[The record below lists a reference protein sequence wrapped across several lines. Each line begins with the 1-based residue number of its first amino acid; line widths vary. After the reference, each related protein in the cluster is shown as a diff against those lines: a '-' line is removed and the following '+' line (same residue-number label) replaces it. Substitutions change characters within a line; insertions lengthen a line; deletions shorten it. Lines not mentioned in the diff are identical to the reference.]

1 MTTLPHD
8 TRIHDLLAVPAEQYD
23 LAWLQE
29 SLQVAVELELSTI
42 PPYLCGYWSCQDSS
56 STAAQLILSVVLQE
70 MLHMGL
76 AANILTSISGTPS
89 INTRVP
95 KYPGGLPGG
104 VMPTLTVY
112 LGGLTKAYVNGVY
125 MNIEYPER
133 GPLTPPP
140 AQETIGQFYDAI
152 CAALAQVGPPFT
164 GNNQMQ
170 ATIGENALTPVKS
183 LADAQAA
190 LTEIKEQGEGTS
202 TSPDDGD
209 GSELAHYYRFG
220 EIYNGALLV
229 QVSGNWQYAG
239 APVPFPATY
248 PMAPVPEGGWP
259 NPPSNVANL
268 VAAVRCGILEHH
280 RQLASGLGKRE
291 PIRPGEGHRRDVQPV
306 WPGRPAH
313 ADPIGRRR
321 RELRARLLVHPFRL
335 TAGLY
340 FWTEVAPACGSRL
353 KAILAQPT

>member
-1 MTTLPHD
+1 M
-8 TRIHDLLAVPAEQYD
+8 RLLVVPGLGA
-23 LAWLQE
+23 
-29 SLQVAVELELSTI
+29 S
-42 PPYLCGYWSCQDSS
+42 
-56 STAAQLILSVVLQE
+56 AAQLILSVVLQE

-140 AQETIGQFYDAI
+140 TQETIGQFYDAI

-183 LADAQAA
+183 LVDAQAA

-248 PMAPVPEGGWP
+248 PMAPVPEGGGPTHRPTWP
-259 NPPSNVANL
+259 TCCSSSMRHTQALSTACRRPGKTGANQTWGRPSARCSASLAPPSSSC
-268 VAAVRCGILEHH
+268 RS
-280 RQLASGLGKRE
+280 R
-291 PIRPGEGHRRDVQPV
+291 
-306 WPGRPAH
+306 WPA
-313 ADPIGRRR
+313 
-321 RELRARLLVHPFRL
+321 E
-335 TAGLY
+335 AGTTGTDFLY
-340 FWTEVAPACGSRL
+340 TPSA
-353 KAILAQPT
+353 